1 MVFHAATAWN
11 GQTLTTQGGRVLCVT
26 ALGSTVRAAQKQ
38 AYLGVQK
45 IAFDGQQF
53 RHDIG
58 HLAIRN

>member
-1 MVFHAATAWN
+1 
-11 GQTLTTQGGRVLCVT
+11 VLCVT

-45 IAFDGQQF
+45 IAFDGQQY
-53 RHDIG
+53 RRDIG